1 MSKPITVS
9 IPHELG
15 AVEARKRIDEGFA
28 RLMSQVGQG
37 MAKIEKTW
45 VGDRMAF
52 TVQAIGQTVTGH
64 LDVKPHVIDLE
75 IHLPAILAAIAN
87 KIKGR
92 LQKEGQLLLGK
103 K

>member
-1 MSKPITVS
+1 MARPISVS

-15 AVEARKRIDEGFA
+15 AVEAKKRIDDGFV

-37 MAKIEKTW
+37 MAKIDKTW
-45 VGDRMAF
+45 TGDRMAF

-64 LDVKPHVIDLE
+64 LDVKPQTIDLE
-75 IHLPAILAAIAN
+75 LYLPAFLAAIAD

-92 LQKEGQLLLGK
+92 LRKEGQILLGK